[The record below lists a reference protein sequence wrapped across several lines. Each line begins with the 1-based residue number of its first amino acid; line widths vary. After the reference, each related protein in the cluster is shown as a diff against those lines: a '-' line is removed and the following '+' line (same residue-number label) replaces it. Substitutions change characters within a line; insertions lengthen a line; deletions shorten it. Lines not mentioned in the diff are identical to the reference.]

1 MNIYS
6 RFLIIASPPLV
17 VCHQINAELALAAAV
32 IGEGDT
38 GRALGCSWWR
48 VVCCIFVRWAF
59 ITAQPEQPRLE
70 ERGLDTAH

>member
-6 RFLIIASPPLV
+6 RFLIIAGPPLV
-17 VCHQINAELALAAAV
+17 VCHQINAELAPAAAV

-38 GRALGCSWWR
+38 GRAPGTGLR
-48 VVCCIFVRWAF
+48 LVACCIFVRWAF
-59 ITAQPEQPRLE
+59 ITARPEQPRLE

>member
-17 VCHQINAELALAAAV
+17 VCHQINAELAPAAAV

-38 GRALGCSWWR
+38 GRARGLR
-48 VVCCIFVRWAF
+48 LVACCIFVRWAF
-59 ITAQPEQPRLE
+59 ITAQPEQPRPE